1 VDTIT
6 PIVQKG
12 IEIQWGQSPCT
23 FSDTP
28 KEEKVKRN
36 EKIYTSDDL
45 YPGTLYEV
53 MGVDSFRG
61 YNILNIHLFPLQ
73 YRPKSSMIHFYEKFT
88 VNVELKSG
96 PVNELYRGLE
106 DDRNDVALIVD
117 NPADLDMYSEKRDIT
132 PLQPKEYIII
142 TSSTLESTFQTLAD
156 HKAAYVNGAA
166 VYTISWIYSSYTGN
180 DNQEKIRNF
189 IIDMYTNYGTKYV
202 LLGGDTGVVPYRGF
216 YIYSGEYTDYDM
228 AADMY
233 YGHLDGTFDN
243 DGDGRYAE
251 PGEVDW
257 YAEVA
262 VGRAPVD
269 NTSEASTFVNK
280 VIDFE
285 GMDKPTRIC

>member
-1 VDTIT
+1 M
-6 PIVQKG
+6 
-12 IEIQWGQSPCT
+12 
-23 FSDTP
+23 
-28 KEEKVKRN
+28 KVGKN
-36 EKIYTSDDL
+36 EKIYTSDNL

-53 MGVDSFRG
+53 IGVDSFRG

-73 YRPKSSMIHFYEKFT
+73 YQAKSGIIHFYEKFT
-88 VNVELKSG
+88 VNIQLKEG
-96 PVNELYRGLE
+96 TKHKLYRGSAA
-106 DDRNDVALIVD
+106 DKKSVALIVD
-117 NPADLDMYSEKRDIT
+117 NVENVATYEEKTT
-132 PLQPKEYIII
+132 PLATEEYIII